1 MLKKIFSIV
10 ILFLCLVAIQ
20 PALSQE
26 KRLPEIVLSDID
38 GNKVD
43 VSQLS
48 KDGKIIILSFWATWC
63 VPCKKELTNIMDLY
77 EDWQKDYNVELIAI
91 SIDDTRNITKV
102 KPTVEGSGWPYR
114 VLVDPNQ
121 DLKRALSFQ
130 NVPYT
135 VVTDKA
141 GNIAYI
147 HNGYVEGDEFE
158 LEERLKALSAQ

>member
-1 MLKKIFSIV
+1 
-10 ILFLCLVAIQ
+10 
-20 PALSQE
+20 
-26 KRLPEIVLSDID
+26 
-38 GNKVD
+38 
-43 VSQLS
+43 
-48 KDGKIIILSFWATWC
+48 
-63 VPCKKELTNIMDLY
+63 MDLY

>member
-1 MLKKIFSIV
+1 MLKKLGVFA
-10 ILFLCLVAIQ
+10 ILFLCSWSIQ
-20 PALSQE
+20 TASAQE
-26 KRLPEIVLSDID
+26 KRLPEITLSDLE
-38 GNKVD
+38 GSKVD

-48 KDGKIIILSFWATWC
+48 KEGKIIILSFWATWC

-77 EDWQKDYNVELIAI
+77 EDWQKEYNVELIAV
-91 SIDDTRNITKV
+91 SIDDSRNLTKV

-135 VVTDKA
+135 VVTDKT

-158 LEERLKALSAQ
+158 LEEKLKALAAQ